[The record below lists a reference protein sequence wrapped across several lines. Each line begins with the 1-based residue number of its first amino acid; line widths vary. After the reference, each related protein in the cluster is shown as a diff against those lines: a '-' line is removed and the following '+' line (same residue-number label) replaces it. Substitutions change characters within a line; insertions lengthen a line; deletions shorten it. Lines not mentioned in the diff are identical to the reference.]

1 MFEQLNNWFECDVV
15 MFLVPRFL
23 ASLAI
28 ALLIHVHTCT
38 SIAAAVHVCV
48 IPKR

>member
-15 MFLVPRFL
+15 MFL

-28 ALLIHVHTCT
+28 ALLILPPPFMCHSEAMTYFQ
-38 SIAAAVHVCV
+38 
-48 IPKR
+48 